1 MDSKVKDRMRPDIP
15 QEDLDRIY
23 RMQQRTYWEI
33 DFIDRCVDRRMEGTG
48 LCNIPY
54 ETLADESV
62 ILDTAYELYCRWK
75 DSNIAYNVT
84 LDIVIDEIEKRIA
97 NDMSEVLEQVE
108 RYFAESLPKYK
119 VLKIRRKSYHPDD
132 DYLYM
137 VTAKKDDGT
146 YAVWTS
152 WNQSTKSL
160 NCGHYNLPDEK
171 VCEEIMNEYYFSGDP
186 K

>member
-15 QEDLDRIY
+15 QEDFDRIY
-23 RMQQRTYWEI
+23 RMQQRTYWEV

-97 NDMSEVLEQVE
+97 NDMSEVLVQVE
-108 RYFAESLPKYK
+108 RYFAENLPKYK
-119 VLKIRRKSYHPDD
+119 VLKIRRQSYHPED

-137 VTAKKDDGT
+137 VSAKKDDGT
-146 YAVWTS
+146 YAVWTC
-152 WNQSTKSL
+152 WNQSIKSL
-160 NCGHYNLPDEK
+160 NCGHYDLSSEEDCEK
-171 VCEEIMNEYYFSGDP
+171 VMDGSYFSGDP
-186 K
+186 E